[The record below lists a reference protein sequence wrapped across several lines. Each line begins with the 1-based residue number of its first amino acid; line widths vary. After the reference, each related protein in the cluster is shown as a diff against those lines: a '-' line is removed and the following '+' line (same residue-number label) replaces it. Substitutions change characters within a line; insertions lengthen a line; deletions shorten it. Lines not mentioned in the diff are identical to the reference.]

1 MKLRMR
7 RTATLFAA
15 LTLTAAGIAIPA
27 QAASAAPPK
36 PPAPAAASNPR
47 AIGDCPSSYAC
58 LWYYTNFTG
67 ARWQGQNSNPTIST
81 SLRNLSESA
90 YNNGQNCTV
99 HWYRN
104 ANYGGA
110 RLNMARGAAIG
121 NLYDIGWANDIESM
135 NWC

>member
-36 PPAPAAASNPR
+36 PRPAASQTR
-47 AIGDCPSSYAC
+47 AIGDCPSAYAC

-67 ARWQGQNSNPTIST
+67 TRWQGQNNNPTIST

-90 YNNGQNCTV
+90 YNNGNNCTV

-110 RLNMARGAAIG
+110 RLDMARGAALG
-121 NLYDIGWANDIESM
+121 NLYNNGWANDIESM